1 MKRFAASFLML
12 LTVVLVRL
20 NAQEHMLFMKNPING
35 TMNEFVT
42 QMKSKGFVHDYTGN
56 DGMIMK
62 GVFAGKDC
70 SIVIVCTP
78 KTKTVWK
85 VAVIFEREY
94 TSWSSLKIDYL
105 EIVNSYIG
113 KYGNPT
119 KKFDF
124 FSNPYEEGD
133 GYELQAVKMDKCYY
147 RTFWEL
153 ERGNIVISIDK
164 NAKISIGY
172 EDKLNSEKLDKERQ
186 SQIDDD
192 I

>member
-1 MKRFAASFLML
+1 MK
-12 LTVVLVRL
+12 T
-20 NAQEHMLFMKNPING
+20 PING
-35 TMNEFVT
+35 AMNEFVI
-42 QMKSKGFVHDYTGN
+42 QMKSKGFVHEYTGK
-56 DGMIMK
+56 DGIMMK
-62 GVFAGKDC
+62 GVFVGKDC

-85 VAVIFEREY
+85 VAVNFEREY

-113 KYGNPT
+113 KYGSPT

-124 FSNPYEEGD
+124 FSDPYNEGD

-153 ERGNIVISIDK
+153 ERGYIVISIDK

-172 EDKLNSEKLDKERQ
+172 EDKLNTEKLDKEKQ